1 MSSKWVRF
9 VIEYLGIFVGV
20 VLTALALVLFL
31 IPNKIAAGGAS
42 GLATVVFHTLG
53 FPVGLT
59 MLAIN
64 TPLFIFSVKEL
75 GARFGIKT
83 LFGTITMA
91 IVIDYL
97 EPIVTPLTADPFLA
111 ALYGGILAG
120 IGIGIVFKYGGTTG
134 GTDLGAQLLKRF
146 TGMSSGQGLLIID
159 AFVITTAAIFFNV
172 ELALFA
178 LIALFATAKLIDLV
192 QEGFYYARAAII
204 ISNSPDKVTREIFG
218 SLNRGVTILKGQGAY
233 GGKERD
239 ILLVVISQSEVT
251 RLKVLV
257 YDIDHN
263 AFIIITHVHEALGE
277 GFKSLSNM

>member
-31 IPNKIAAGGAS
+31 IPNKIAAGGVS

-91 IVIDYL
+91 MVIDYL
-97 EPIVTPLTADPFLA
+97 EPIVTPLTTDPFLA

-192 QEGFYYARAAII
+192 QEGFHYARAAII

-218 SLNRGVTILKGQGAY
+218 SLNRGVTILKGKGAY
-233 GGKERD
+233 SGRERD

-257 YDIDHN
+257 HDIDHN

-277 GFKSLSNM
+277 GFKSLSN